1 MVSSRLRSVR
11 LVAARFISGHFGPAR
26 LRPSQPQTEA
36 SPTPRP
42 SHAQMQGGG
51 PMPRPSRSGRRPVLL
66 PVPHKPRGRRVSYA
80 PPLAEALVLYQG
92 RRIFWR
98 LYTTQASLQQI
109 LKPAIGRCG
118 RPRNREVVLCFIFLN
133 LRLRYPPLLHIR
145 GLGSPWTSLFP
156 HRSVRDKKSLKMLPA
171 NRALMELS
179 RSGLSSLI
187 KINWRREIVLELGR

>member
-42 SHAQMQGGG
+42 SHAQTQGGG

-145 GLGSPWTSLFP
+145 GLGSPRTSLFP
-156 HRSVRDKKSLKMLPA
+156 HPFCQR
-171 NRALMELS
+171 
-179 RSGLSSLI
+179 
-187 KINWRREIVLELGR
+187 

>member
-1 MVSSRLRSVR
+1 MRLI
-11 LVAARFISGHFGPAR
+11 LAQFISGRFGLTR
-26 LRPSQPQTEA
+26 LRPSKPQTQA
-36 SPTPRP
+36 CLRPAPHTP
-42 SHAQMQGGG
+42 
-51 PMPRPSRSGRRPVLL
+51 SGRRVA
-66 PVPHKPRGRRVSYA
+66 YA
-80 PPLAEALVLYQG
+80 LPLADALVLYQG
-92 RRIFWR
+92 RRSLLP

-145 GLGSPWTSLFP
+145 GLGSPRTSLFP

-179 RSGLSSLI
+179 RSGLSS
-187 KINWRREIVLELGR
+187 N